1 LPPRAGQ
8 PIHSNA
14 AAEKQSMSES
24 DSMWSQKGATMS
36 DNPLPPEG
44 GPIEPVLGEKL
55 LKK

>member
-1 LPPRAGQ
+1 
-8 PIHSNA
+8 
-14 AAEKQSMSES
+14 
-24 DSMWSQKGATMS
+24 MS

>member
-1 LPPRAGQ
+1 
-8 PIHSNA
+8 
-14 AAEKQSMSES
+14 MSES